1 MIVLDVNLL
10 IYAYDTTCKEHKEA
24 RAWIEDVFSGDEP
37 VGLPWQTISVFLRIL
52 TYPETFGERVS
63 MERAIAIVDD
73 WLALPHVRTLAP
85 GEGHWKL
92 FREML
97 AKGDV
102 RGKLTTDAA
111 LAALAI
117 ECGGVLYTSD
127 RDFARFPG
135 LRWVN
140 PLLES

>member
-10 IYAYDTTCKEHKEA
+10 IYAYDKTCNEHDRA
-24 RAWIEDVFSGDEP
+24 RAWVEGVFSGDET
-37 VGLPWQTISVFLRIL
+37 VGLPWQTISAFLRIL
-52 TYPETFGERVS
+52 TYPGSLGECFT
-63 MERAIAIVDD
+63 MPQALGIVEQ
-73 WLALPHVRTLAP
+73 WLEFPHVRVVVP
-85 GEGHWKL
+85 GENHWRI

-97 AKGDV
+97 LKGDV
-102 RGKLTTDAA
+102 RGKLTSDAA
-111 LAALAI
+111 LAALTI
-117 ECGGVLYTSD
+117 ESGGVLYTND